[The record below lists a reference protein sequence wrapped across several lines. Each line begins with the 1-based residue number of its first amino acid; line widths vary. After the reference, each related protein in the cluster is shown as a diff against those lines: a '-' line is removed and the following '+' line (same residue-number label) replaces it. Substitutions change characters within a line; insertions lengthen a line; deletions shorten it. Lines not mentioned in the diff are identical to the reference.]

1 MLNLHIELYQTTKFS
16 ELDEYGVEFF
26 LTDTP
31 FYYSWRNDRGLDVI
45 KFSNP
50 KDINTIQFYRYSRH
64 DLIKEIDIETDNPS
78 LEGKKA
84 LEFLI
89 SEYLIYI

>member
-1 MLNLHIELYQTTKFS
+1 MLNLHIEFYQTTKFS
-16 ELDEYGVEFF
+16 AFDEYGVEFF

-31 FYYSWRNDRGLDVI
+31 FYYSWRKDKGLDII
-45 KFSNP
+45 KFSDQQ
-50 KDINTIQFYRYSRH
+50 DINTIKFFRYSRH
-64 DLIKEIDIETDNPS
+64 DLLKGIDIETDIPS